1 MAAGLRKAAGLSLL
15 AVSVLVLLALPGAAS
30 GEDEA
35 ALRYSRLTVHA
46 TFLVEVGYPDHPE
59 ASRSGFYRRLI
70 QYEMRA
76 IVAYDGRKISIPA
89 KNALVGGRISVQD
102 KRIQPESFVPPP
114 EQRRWVPVCRG
125 WDTHLDIRVNST
137 GPEGRW
143 TFKPAPTASVS
154 VSRGRMDV
162 NPGAPIRW
170 EIEGGCGEG
179 NLGDHGR
186 QFLGPTLDVAAPARA
201 RFIGQRPFSI
211 FCKDSFSHEL
221 DGGPI
226 YGHSFAGVAFFRIT
240 FTPFPRDQL
249 GQNKDRLRSAAGK
262 QEASSL
268 GQAPPAAAK
277 DCL

>member
-1 MAAGLRKAAGLSLL
+1 MAAGLRKATALALL
-15 AVSVLVLLALPGAAS
+15 AVSALVLLALPGAAS
-30 GEDEA
+30 GEDA

-46 TFLVEVGYPDHPE
+46 TFVVWVVYPKNPE
-59 ASRSGFYRRLI
+59 AARRGSYQRLI

-89 KNALVGGRISVQD
+89 KNALVGGRIVIQD
-102 KRIQPESFVPPP
+102 MRVQPESFVPPP
-114 EQRRWVPVCRG
+114 EQRRWVPVCRETDG
-125 WDTHLDIRVNST
+125 QNST
-137 GPEGRW
+137 GGGDHGRW

-154 VSRGRMDV
+154 VSRGRLNV

-201 RFIGQRPFSI
+201 RFSGQKPFSI
-211 FCKDSFSHEL
+211 FCKDSYSHEL

-226 YGHSFAGVAFFRIT
+226 YGHSFEGTAFFKIT

-249 GQNKDRLRSAAGK
+249 GQNKNRLRSAAGK
-262 QEASSL
+262 QEARAR
-268 GQAPPAAAK
+268 GQVPPAAAK